1 MHLVIYL
8 TYFKAL
14 ILIVSYNEDNLLDVG
29 DINLNWLECSYI
41 KGLIAVEFQ

>member
-8 TYFKAL
+8 TYVKAL
-14 ILIVSYNEDNLLDVG
+14 ILIVSNIEDKYLELG

-41 KGLIAVEFQ
+41 KGLIEEEFQ